1 MSLTAAE
8 VAEILK
14 LLESSSFDSLD
25 LQIGEVK
32 LQLRRGTAAAPSVAV
47 SAASATMQSPAPVQ
61 SAPAPVALRGD
72 EVTAPLLG
80 TFYRAPK
87 PGAPP
92 FVDVGARVEPD
103 TIIAIIEVMKL
114 MNTVRAGRAGR
125 VTEIL
130 VADGALVEF
139 GQPLLRLAAD

>member
-32 LQLRRGTAAAPSVAV
+32 LQLRRGAGIAPP
-47 SAASATMQSPAPVQ
+47 ATVPA
-61 SAPAPVALRGD
+61 APAPTPPVAPLNASAAPAALRGD

-80 TFYRAPK
+80 TFYRSPK